1 MIEKPFL
8 KIFQVVII
16 LWSRGIANVSRVQY
30 LVLAT
35 NLFKAAFSPAAENV
49 REREK
54 EKKLRCLEAGYLFVY
69 YFSTSLLF
77 VHFSYIAIIYFLT

>member
-1 MIEKPFL
+1 M
-8 KIFQVVII
+8 
-16 LWSRGIANVSRVQY
+16 SRVQY

-54 EKKLRCLEAGYLFVY
+54 ERKLRCLEAGYLFVH
-69 YFSTSLLF
+69 YFSTSLLLEIL